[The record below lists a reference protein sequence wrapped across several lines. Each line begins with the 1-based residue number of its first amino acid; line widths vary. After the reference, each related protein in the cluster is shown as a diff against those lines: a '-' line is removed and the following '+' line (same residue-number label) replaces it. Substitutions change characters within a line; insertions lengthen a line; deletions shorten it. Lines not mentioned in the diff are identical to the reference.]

1 MFPFQRMLKG
11 EVACEVHQKKV
22 NILANVLQKEALKIA
37 SVQI

>member
-1 MFPFQRMLKG
+1 
-11 EVACEVHQKKV
+11 VHQKKV